1 MVVLVLFVRGSIMI
15 TWVAAVMVV
24 VEVWAAQKSWV
35 VSTT

>member
-24 VEVWAAQKSWV
+24 VVWVAQKSWV